1 MNSKL
6 IYVIATMAIAAPA
19 TANAQS
25 AATQATSHTQVQ
37 AKSPKARID
46 AAMQAAAKADV
57 PVSLLESKVA
67 EGRAKNVPQ
76 ERVATAVEARLEALV
91 RASETMKKAKVESA
105 SASELAVTADA
116 LEAGV
121 SQSAL
126 IKVSRSA
133 PAERRAVA
141 VATLSGLVQ
150 LGHASEQ
157 ALARVS
163 AVVRSNA
170 GLANLHAEVA
180 SQLRGGALEA
190 GTNAAGI
197 VRIK

>member
-1 MNSKL
+1 MKSKL
-6 IYVIATMAIAAPA
+6 IYLFAAVAVIAPASVQAQNAAA
-19 TANAQS
+19 H
-25 AATQATSHTQVQ
+25 ATSHTQVQ
-37 AKSPKARID
+37 AKTPEARID

-76 ERVATAVEARLEALV
+76 ERVAAAVEARLEALV
-91 RASETMKKAKVESA
+91 RASETMKKADVESA

-126 IKVSRSA
+126 IKVSRTA

-170 GLANLHAEVA
+170 ALAKLNADVA
-180 SQLRGGALEA
+180 SQLRLGGVQA
-190 GTNAAGI
+190 GGNAAGI
-197 VRIK
+197 IRIK